1 MKVSERLGPI
11 LGATGAALTLCAGPA
26 AAAGQPAAAAPVGA
40 AAVQPGPP
48 STITSASPE
57 AAGKCLDAYDFGRGP
72 WVQMWDC
79 HGGSNQ
85 SWSLSWNSVS
95 GGWNIR
101 NEASQYC
108 ADGSPGHGEQL
119 VQNVCG
125 NGLGQSWK
133 IDSASGPTRLES
145 IAFPGQCADIYNW
158 GRSSVVMLW
167 DCGSQANQYW
177 LFD

>member
-1 MKVSERLGPI
+1 MNVSKRLGPI
-11 LGATGAALTLCAGPA
+11 LGAAGAALVLCAGP
-26 AAAGQPAAAAPVGA
+26 AAAGQPAAAPAGA
-40 AAVQPGPP
+40 AAQPARS

-57 AAGKCLDAYDFGRGP
+57 AAGKCLDAYDWGRGP
-72 WVQMWDC
+72 WVQMWAC

-85 SWSLSWNSVS
+85 SWTLSWNSVS

-101 NEASQYC
+101 NVASQYC

-119 VQNVCG
+119 IQNVCG

-133 IDSASGPTRLES
+133 IESALGPTHLES
-145 IAFPGQCADIYNW
+145 IAFPGQCADIYDW

-177 LFD
+177 LVN

>member
-1 MKVSERLGPI
+1 MNVSRRLGSI
-11 LGATGAALTLCAGPA
+11 LGAAGAALLLCAGPA
-26 AAAGQPAAAAPVGA
+26 AAGGQPGAAAPVGA
-40 AAVQPGPP
+40 ALQPGLT

-57 AAGKCLDAYDFGRGP
+57 AAGTCLDAYDWGRGP

-79 HGGSNQ
+79 HGGGNQ
-85 SWSLSWNSVS
+85 SWSLSWNSTS

-108 ADGSPGHGEQL
+108 VDGSPGHGEQL
-119 VQNVCG
+119 IQNICG
-125 NGLGQSWK
+125 NGLGQFWQIGS
-133 IDSASGPTRLES
+133 STGPTRLES
-145 IAFPGQCADIYNW
+145 IAFPGQCADIANW

-177 LFD
+177 LFN